1 MSAADEIGE
10 EEKHIEGEFSDE
22 ERSPTKVE
30 KFDVQELIRQVEGN
44 DPRIRDIQIGYKY
57 NNEFTWDDIDW
68 ERFGAVIGSNAHVT
82 EMLVFIDGLRFSTQQ
97 GVQFSR
103 GLALN
108 RSIKKFSV
116 IGEDT
121 LVNENIFLMFAPI
134 FQNNPAIEFLDMQ
147 MPIGRIG
154 FGPLVA
160 LLRNPRSNLTVLKLS
175 MAQFDDGGAKIL
187 SAGLKD
193 NMTLKHLDLG
203 GNSNITQSGWQAIFA
218 SLQMPFFS
226 LENLHLWGNDVNDA
240 ALLSLSSA
248 LRHSTTLKILQL
260 DGIISTRV
268 ERDSASVI
276 ANAAWR
282 DLFAGV
288 VQSTTCTLERLQLSA
303 CNVNDDILQLLIN
316 AIAHNNRLREVN
328 LSDNLGVTD
337 AGWEAFSAVLRNPTL
352 MSVLEELH
360 LGGNSINDR
369 DVASFAGALVANNTL
384 RVLDLSNNY
393 DVTPAGWETFPTVLR
408 NPISALEHLHLN
420 KNSINDHALVSFIDA
435 LKNNKT
441 LRRFEISGNDDITVA
456 GYEAFAD
463 LLCNTSSI
471 MDTYHSNH
479 TLLDDEC
486 YDGYTGDD
494 DYEYIILCHRFGLH
508 FGINRDN
515 SVSQAARLKIII
527 SHFSGNKINL
537 QPFTAMD
544 SSILPFAIAWMANA
558 EYSGRAQYTRLYRS
572 SACTLLYQFLLS
584 MLPTLLE

>member
-10 EEKHIEGEFSDE
+10 EEKHIEGEFFDE
-22 ERSPTKVE
+22 ERSPTKVK

-108 RSIKKFSV
+108 RSIKKISV

-248 LRHSTTLKILQL
+248 LRATAPHL
-260 DGIISTRV
+260 R
-268 ERDSASVI
+268 
-276 ANAAWR
+276 
-282 DLFAGV
+282 F
-288 VQSTTCTLERLQLSA
+288 
-303 CNVNDDILQLLIN
+303 CN
-316 AIAHNNRLREVN
+316 
-328 LSDNLGVTD
+328 
-337 AGWEAFSAVLRNPTL
+337 L
-352 MSVLEELH
+352 M
-360 LGGNSINDR
+360 
-369 DVASFAGALVANNTL
+369 AL
-384 RVLDLSNNY
+384 
-393 DVTPAGWETFPTVLR
+393 
-408 NPISALEHLHLN
+408 
-420 KNSINDHALVSFIDA
+420 
-435 LKNNKT
+435 
-441 LRRFEISGNDDITVA
+441 
-456 GYEAFAD
+456 
-463 LLCNTSSI
+463 
-471 MDTYHSNH
+471 
-479 TLLDDEC
+479 
-486 YDGYTGDD
+486 
-494 DYEYIILCHRFGLH
+494 
-508 FGINRDN
+508 
-515 SVSQAARLKIII
+515 
-527 SHFSGNKINL
+527 
-537 QPFTAMD
+537 
-544 SSILPFAIAWMANA
+544 
-558 EYSGRAQYTRLYRS
+558 
-572 SACTLLYQFLLS
+572 
-584 MLPTLLE
+584 